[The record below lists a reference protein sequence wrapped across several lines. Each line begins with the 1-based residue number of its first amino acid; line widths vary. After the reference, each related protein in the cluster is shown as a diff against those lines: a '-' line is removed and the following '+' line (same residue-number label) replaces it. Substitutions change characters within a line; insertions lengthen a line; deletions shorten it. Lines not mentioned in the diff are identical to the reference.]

1 MPLLPVRLHGS
12 RHVALVAWLPLALAA
27 CASFGHPAVGAPPSN
42 STLYARL
49 GGYEAIAAVADD
61 FLSRVMSD
69 ARVAPFFKGL
79 EAKDMQR
86 TRQHLVDLLCTATG
100 GPCYYPGR
108 DMKSVHAQFEITGD
122 VWNAFTGHFN
132 ETFARFKVEE
142 RERNELVAI
151 VQSLRGDI
159 VNRP

>member
-1 MPLLPVRLHGS
+1 VPHRTRRL
-12 RHVALVAWLPLALAA
+12 
-27 CASFGHPAVGAPPSN
+27 
-42 STLYARL
+42 
-49 GGYEAIAAVADD
+49 AAVADD

-69 ARVAPFFKGL
+69 ARVSPFFKGL

-108 DMKSVHAQFEITGD
+108 DMKSVHAQFEITSD

-132 ETFARFKVEE
+132 ETFAKFKVGK
-142 RERNELVAI
+142 RKRNELVAI
-151 VQSLRGDI
+151 VQSLREEI